1 MFNFRGLIKVKL
13 LKKEG
18 AIRFFNY
25 DSLLFPIFF
34 IRHSFRRSFPFIAIA
49 TLDFFDSSG
58 HTFQYH
64 FHSICH
70 IFEHKN
76 QWLAELN
83 NEINVHVKTLIRLI
97 FSSFP
102 IYAFNTVLLRF

>member
-1 MFNFRGLIKVKL
+1 MNYVMIFLPSPVETKV
-13 LKKEG
+13 
-18 AIRFFNY
+18 AI
-25 DSLLFPIFF
+25 
-34 IRHSFRRSFPFIAIA
+34 SFPFIAIA

-83 NEINVHVKTLIRLI
+83 NEINVHVK
-97 FSSFP
+97 
-102 IYAFNTVLLRF
+102 IYMPSIQYCKGFEKD